1 MHECLQENCDTA
13 DWVRETKPV
22 FCEKKTELVEGRYV
36 TTRGCSLDYRLVS
49 ALASILK
56 FATKCNAS
64 CGRPNGTRRKNASPP
79 SGYKTAQLVTFLNIY
94 ICTYIVRGNCIF
106 FFVDQYVRNV

>member
-36 TTRGCSLDYRLVS
+36 TTRGCSLDYR
-49 ALASILK
+49 
-56 FATKCNAS
+56 
-64 CGRPNGTRRKNASPP
+64 
-79 SGYKTAQLVTFLNIY
+79 
-94 ICTYIVRGNCIF
+94 
-106 FFVDQYVRNV
+106 